1 MKHLQHTSGTS
12 ETLEAYACN
21 MSVAILLGGGHHVRH
36 IGDGAKSTT
45 GLTAT
50 SFFYWGHR
58 GVRSLDG
65 SVKHGTAATPSRSPT
80 AGGGDEEDVGAGSDD
95 EGRGGW
101 QAWLQRRNLASQEAS
116 EGPGVEEAE
125 VIAAGEGERKAS
137 GKERCEGCAS

>member
-1 MKHLQHTSGTS
+1 MPLKNLLHASGTLCYICNILIYFCNIHMKHLQHTSGTS

-36 IGDGAKSTT
+36 IGGGAKSTT

-65 SVKHGTAATPSRSPT
+65 SVKHGTAATPSRSPI
-80 AGGGDEEDVGAGSDD
+80 AGGGDEEDAGAGSND

-101 QAWLQRRNLASQEAS
+101 QA
-116 EGPGVEEAE
+116 
-125 VIAAGEGERKAS
+125 
-137 GKERCEGCAS
+137 